1 MQNLQDKIL
10 VNIVKPELKERPPIV
25 VVMGHVDH
33 GKTTLLDAIRKTNVA
48 GKESG
53 GITQGIGAYEIT
65 LTGADLTQTNADKD
79 PSTVLGAGAD
89 QSYSAKATQGK
100 RGKDISVSQR
110 ADQRES
116 AKRITFIDTP
126 GHEAFFAMRAHGAKL
141 ADVALLVVAADDG
154 VRPQTEEAIKHI
166 AEAKIPFVVV
176 INKTDKPEAVAE
188 RVKKEL
194 ADRDV
199 LIEEWGGKVPA
210 ALVSAKTGEGIN
222 ELLDL
227 ILLVA
232 EMEELKYDPVSPGQG
247 YVVEASLDPRRGV
260 TATIV
265 VASGRFK
272 ECDVLVCGSA
282 FGPIKI
288 MEDDRGR
295 TLEEAWPSKPVRIVG
310 LSELPLV
317 GEKCGVVAKG
327 QDVSAVI
334 AAHEKEHQAF
344 LESLKIEPAGQAKML
359 PLVVK
364 AAAQGSLA
372 AVLGVLK
379 QIKSDRVG
387 LKLLKHEVG
396 DITQSDIKQA
406 ETTGARVVGF
416 RVGVNKEAA
425 GYADQRGVVVRTF
438 DVIYEFV
445 EAVKKMMAELLEP
458 EVVKTEVGRLEILA
472 VFKTGKPRAI
482 VGGKIFSGK
491 LKQGLKVE
499 ILRGEASLGT
509 GKIVELQRNK
519 EPQAEVSAGNEAGIL
534 LESDAAAA
542 VGDVLMGFEEER
554 KYPEL

>member
-1 MQNLQDKIL
+1 MENLQDKIL
-10 VNIVKPELKERPPIV
+10 VNVKPKLKERPPVV

-53 GITQGIGAYEIT
+53 GITQGIGAYEVVH
-65 LTGADLTQTNADKD
+65 NEK
-79 PSTVLGAGAD
+79 
-89 QSYSAKATQGK
+89 K
-100 RGKDISVSQR
+100 
-110 ADQRES
+110 
-116 AKRITFIDTP
+116 ITFIDTP
-126 GHEAFFAMRAHGAKL
+126 GHEAFFAMRSHGAKL
-141 ADVALLVVAADDG
+141 ADAALLVVAADDG
-154 VRPQTEEAIKHI
+154 VRPQTEEVIKHI
-166 AEAKIPFVVV
+166 SEAKIPFIAV
-176 INKTDKPEAVAE
+176 INKTDKPGAVVD

-194 ADRDV
+194 ADKGV
-199 LIEEWGGKVPA
+199 LIEEWGGQVPLA
-210 ALVSAKTGEGIN
+210 AVSAKTGEGIA

-232 EMEELKYDPVSPGQG
+232 EMEELKYDPAARGEG
-247 YVVEASLDPRRGV
+247 YVVEANLDGRRGI
-260 TATIV
+260 TATIIV
-265 VASGRFK
+265 TNGCFK
-272 ECDVLVCGSA
+272 ECDLLACGSA

-295 TLEEAWPSKPVRIVG
+295 ALEEAWPSKPVRVVG
-310 LSELPLV
+310 LSELPLA
-317 GEKCGVVAKG
+317 GEKCEVVLKG

-334 AAHEKEHQAF
+334 AAHEKEHQSF
-344 LESLKIEPAGQAKML
+344 LESLKIEPAGQAKTL

-379 QIKSDRVG
+379 QIRSDRVG

-396 DITQSDIKQA
+396 DITQSDVKQA

-416 RVGVNKEAA
+416 RVSVNREAA
-425 GYADQRGVVVRTF
+425 GYADQRGVIVKTF
-438 DVIYEFV
+438 DIIYEFV
-445 EAVKKMMAELLEP
+445 EAVKKMMADLLEP

-472 VFKTGKPRAI
+472 VFKVGKPRMV

-519 EPQAEVSAGNEAGIL
+519 EPQTEVSAGNEAGIL
-534 LESDAAAA
+534 LESEVTAAA
-542 VGDVLMGFEEER
+542 GDVLSGYEEER

>member
-1 MQNLQDKIL
+1 MENLQDKIL
-10 VNIVKPELKERPPIV
+10 VNVKPELKERPPIV

-33 GKTTLLDAIRKTNVA
+33 GKTTLLDAIRKTNVV
-48 GKESG
+48 GKEAG
-53 GITQGIGAYEIT
+53 GITQGIGAYEVTRIN
-65 LTGADLTQTNADKD
+65 ADYTQTDADKD
-79 PSTVLGAGAD
+79 AD
-89 QSYSAKATQGK
+89 L
-100 RGKDISVSQR
+100 RGENIGVDQRDNQR
-110 ADQRES
+110 AS
-116 AKRITFIDTP
+116 ARKITFIDTP

-166 AEAKIPFVVV
+166 QEAKIPFIVV
-176 INKTDKPEAVAE
+176 INKTDKPGAVTD

-199 LIEEWGGKVPA
+199 LIEEWGGKVPLA
-210 ALVSAKTGEGIN
+210 AVSAKTGEGID

-232 EMEELKYDPVSPGQG
+232 ELEELKYDPASPGEG
-247 YVVEASLDPRRGV
+247 YVVEANLDGRRGV
-260 TATIV
+260 TATIIIT
-265 VASGRFK
+265 SGCFK
-272 ECDVLVCGSA
+272 ECDMLVCGSV

-288 MEDDRGR
+288 MEDDRGQA
-295 TLEEAWPSKPVRIVG
+295 LEEACPSKPVRVVG

-317 GEKCGVVAKG
+317 GEKCEIVPKG
-327 QDVSAVI
+327 QDVSAI
-334 AAHEKEHQAF
+334 ISEHEHEHRAF
-344 LESLKIEPAGQAKML
+344 LESLKIEPAGQAKIL
-359 PLVVK
+359 LLVVK
-364 AAAQGSLA
+364 SSAQGSLA

-379 QIKSDRVG
+379 EIKSDRVG

-396 DITQSDIKQA
+396 DINQSDVKQA
-406 ETTGARVVGF
+406 ETSAARVVGF

-425 GYADQRGVVVRTF
+425 SYADQRGVVVKTF

-458 EVVKTEVGRLEILA
+458 EIVKTELGRLEILA
-472 VFKTGKPRAI
+472 VFKAGKPRAI

-491 LKQGLKVE
+491 LRQGLKVE
-499 ILRGEASLGT
+499 IFRNDVSLGL

-519 EPQAEVSAGNEAGIL
+519 EPQAEVGAGNEAGIL

-542 VGDVLMGFEEER
+542 VGDVLAGFEEER

>member
-10 VNIVKPELKERPPIV
+10 VNVKGGSRTDASLPPPPELKERPPIV

-65 LTGADLTQTNADKD
+65 LTNADYTQTSADHAQTNAEK
-79 PSTVLGAGAD
+79 V
-89 QSYSAKATQGK
+89 
-100 RGKDISVSQR
+100 SVSPR
-110 ADQRES
+110 AVS
-116 AKRITFIDTP
+116 AGPRKITFIDTP

-166 AEAKIPFVVV
+166 AEAKIPFIAV
-176 INKTDKPEAVAE
+176 INKTDKPGAVID

-194 ADRDV
+194 SDRNV
-199 LIEEWGGKVPA
+199 LIEEWGGKVPLVA
-210 ALVSAKTGEGIN
+210 VSAKTGEGIN

-232 EMEELKYDPVSPGQG
+232 EMEELKYDPASRGEG
-247 YVVEASLDPRRGV
+247 YVVEANLDGRRGI

-265 VASGRFK
+265 ITNGCFM
-272 ECDVLVCGSA
+272 ECDLLACGSA

-288 MEDDRGR
+288 MEDDHGQ

-327 QDVSAVI
+327 QDVSAII

-344 LESLKIEPAGQAKML
+344 LDSLKIEPAGQAKTL

-425 GYADQRGVVVRTF
+425 GYADQRGVVVKTF

-445 EAVKKMMAELLEP
+445 EAVKKMMAELLDP
-458 EVVKTEVGRLEILA
+458 EIVKTEVGRLEILA
-472 VFKTGKPRAI
+472 VFKAGRPRMV

-519 EPQAEVSAGNEAGIL
+519 EPQTEVSAGNEAGIL
-534 LESDAAAA
+534 LESDVAAA
-542 VGDVLMGFEEER
+542 VGDVLAGFEEER
-554 KYPEL
+554 RYPEL